1 MQGNTSFGLEAKSSF
16 TSVAQ
21 QILLN
26 RSESK
31 NKSHFSAQAYCD
43 EMHNSVDKTLSTRIR
58 KNSAFRSGVTEV
70 DAAKHNQM
78 SSSIS

>member
-31 NKSHFSAQAYCD
+31 NKNHFSAQVYGD
-43 EMHNSVDKTLSTRIR
+43 EMHNSVDRT
-58 KNSAFRSGVTEV
+58 
-70 DAAKHNQM
+70 M
-78 SSSIS
+78 